1 SVIAPFVS
9 INARFATPL
18 IVMAQSAGRYKRS
31 NSPILIRAI
40 VIFLF
45 QKIAF
50 NASPTETMMEKTSN
64 ADQVEQQQAELK
76 AEQRATAREL
86 AELMQR
92 AQQMGRRLASE
103 TRGGV
108 NDEVR
113 FLNEL
118 LQQTYI
124 KAEAIRKRLMYDGP
138 R

>member
-1 SVIAPFVS
+1 
-9 INARFATPL
+9 
-18 IVMAQSAGRYKRS
+18 
-31 NSPILIRAI
+31 
-40 VIFLF
+40 
-45 QKIAF
+45 
-50 NASPTETMMEKTSN
+50 MEKTSN

>member
-1 SVIAPFVS
+1 
-9 INARFATPL
+9 
-18 IVMAQSAGRYKRS
+18 
-31 NSPILIRAI
+31 
-40 VIFLF
+40 
-45 QKIAF
+45 
-50 NASPTETMMEKTSN
+50 MEKTSN

-76 AEQRATAREL
+76 TEQRATAREL

-103 TRGGV
+103 THGGV